1 MENQQNAMERKVEA
15 MTKYIFI
22 TGGVV
27 SGLGKG
33 ICAASLGRLLKQR
46 GLRVLLQK
54 FDPYLNVDPGT
65 MSPYQHGEVF
75 VTDDGAET
83 DLDLGHYE
91 RFVDE
96 NLTGSCSI
104 SSGKVYWNVLS
115 RERRGDYLGATV
127 QIIPHIT
134 EEIKTRIY
142 ALAEE
147 KTAAGEPAPDVVIS
161 EIGGTVGDIESQAF
175 LESIRQVAN
184 EKGRENVLFIHVPLI
199 VKIPGDGELKTKPVQ
214 HSVKELLS
222 IGIQPDILVCRS
234 DDPITDEIRRKISL
248 FCNVEP
254 ECVIQNLTAPSL
266 YQVPLYLEKE
276 GLDTIVCRKLGL
288 DTPPAD
294 LTEWSRLAEKEASA
308 EGRVR
313 IALVG
318 KYVAL
323 HDAYLSVVE
332 ALNHA
337 GTENGVKIKLKWVDS
352 EFLTVDNVA
361 DYLSDC
367 HGIIV
372 PGGFGDRGIE
382 GMICA
387 AQYARENNIPYFGI
401 CLGMQMAV
409 IESARHCAGL
419 TGAHSTEFAP
429 ETPFPV
435 IDIMEEQKAI
445 TAKGGTMRLGKYP
458 CVLAEDSLARSL
470 YGVGEIEER
479 HRHRFEMN
487 SSFRP
492 QLEEKG
498 LTVTGLSPD
507 GLLPEI
513 VEIKEHPWFV
523 GVQFH
528 PEFKSRPNRP
538 HPLFTGFVGAAKNLK
553 EAKEV
558 VSHE

>member
-1 MENQQNAMERKVEA
+1 

-46 GLRVLLQK
+46 GLKVILQK

-96 NLTGSCSI
+96 NLTGNCSI

-134 EEIKTRIY
+134 EEIKARIY

-147 KTAAGEPAPDVVIS
+147 KASAGEPAPDVVIS

-222 IGIQPDILVCRS
+222 IGIQPDILVCRC

-276 GLDTIVCRKLGL
+276 GLDSIVCRKLGL
-288 DTPPAD
+288 STPPAD
-294 LTEWSRLAEKEASA
+294 MTEWRQLAQREAAAS
-308 EGRVR
+308 GLVN

-332 ALNHA
+332 SLNHA
-337 GTENGVKIKLKWVDS
+337 GTENGVKVNIKWVNS
-352 EFLTVDNVA
+352 ELLTDETAA
-361 DYLSDC
+361 DYLADC
-367 HGIIV
+367 QGIIV

-387 AQYARENNIPYFGI
+387 ARYARENNVPYFGI

-409 IESARHCAGL
+409 VEFARHAAAME
-419 TGAHSTEFAP
+419 GAHSTEFAP
-429 ETPFPV
+429 KTPYPV
-435 IDIMEEQKAI
+435 IDIMEEQKAV

-458 CVLAEDSLARSL
+458 CVLSKGSLARSL
-470 YGVGEIEER
+470 YGTEEAEER

-487 SSFRP
+487 SAFRP
-492 QLEEKG
+492 QLEARG
-498 LTVTGLSPD
+498 LSVTGLSPD

-513 VEIKEHPWFV
+513 VEIKEHPWFI

-538 HPLFTGFVGAAKNLK
+538 HPLFVGFIAASKK
-553 EAKEV
+553 IEKHV
-558 VSHE
+558 

>member
-1 MENQQNAMERKVEA
+1 M
-15 MTKYIFI
+15 
-22 TGGVV
+22 
-27 SGLGKG
+27 
-33 ICAASLGRLLKQR
+33 
-46 GLRVLLQK
+46 
-54 FDPYLNVDPGT
+54 
-65 MSPYQHGEVF
+65 
-75 VTDDGAET
+75 
-83 DLDLGHYE
+83 
-91 RFVDE
+91 
-96 NLTGSCSI
+96 
-104 SSGKVYWNVLS
+104 
-115 RERRGDYLGATV
+115 
-127 QIIPHIT
+127 
-134 EEIKTRIY
+134 
-142 ALAEE
+142 
-147 KTAAGEPAPDVVIS
+147 
-161 EIGGTVGDIESQAF
+161 
-175 LESIRQVAN
+175 
-184 EKGRENVLFIHVPLI
+184 LFIHVPLI

-294 LTEWSRLAEKEASA
+294 LTEWRRLAEKEASA

-352 EFLTVDNVA
+352 ELLTVDNVA

-387 AQYARENNIPYFGI
+387 AQYARENNLPYFGI

-419 TGAHSTEFAP
+419 DGAHSTEFAP

-458 CVLAEDSLARSL
+458 CVLAEGSLARSL

>member
-1 MENQQNAMERKVEA
+1 MENQRNAKERKVEA

-134 EEIKTRIY
+134 EEIKARIY

-294 LTEWSRLAEKEASA
+294 LTEWRRLAEKEAA
-308 EGRVR
+308 ADGCVR

-352 EFLTVDNVA
+352 EYLADDNTS
-361 DYLSDC
+361 DSLSDC

-387 AQYARENNIPYFGI
+387 ARYAREKNIPYFGI

-419 TGAHSTEFAP
+419 DGAHSTEFAP
-429 ETPFPV
+429 QTPFPV
-435 IDIMEEQKAI
+435 IDIMEEQKAV

-458 CVLAEDSLARSL
+458 CVLAEGSLARSL
-470 YGVGEIEER
+470 YGTGEIEER

-498 LTVTGLSPD
+498 LTVTGVSPD

-513 VEIKEHPWFV
+513 VEIQEHPWFV

-538 HPLFTGFVGAAKNLK
+538 HPLFTGFVGAAKELK
-553 EAKEV
+553 EAKEAA
-558 VSHE
+558 SHE

>member
-1 MENQQNAMERKVEA
+1 MENQQNARERKVEA

-134 EEIKTRIY
+134 EEIKARIY

-294 LTEWSRLAEKEASA
+294 LTEWRRLAEKEASA

-387 AQYARENNIPYFGI
+387 AQYARENNLPYFGI

-419 TGAHSTEFAP
+419 DGAHSTEFAP

-458 CVLAEDSLARSL
+458 CVLAEGSLARSL
-470 YGVGEIEER
+470 YGTGEIEER

-487 SSFRP
+487 SSFRL

>member
-1 MENQQNAMERKVEA
+1 

-104 SSGKVYWNVLS
+104 SSGKVYWNVIS
-115 RERRGDYLGATV
+115 GERRGNYLGATV

-134 EEIKTRIY
+134 EEIKARIY
-142 ALAEE
+142 ALTDE
-147 KTAAGEPAPDVVIS
+147 KAAAGEPVPDVVIS

-234 DDPITDEIRRKISL
+234 DEPITDEIRRKISL

-276 GLDTIVCRKLGL
+276 GLDSIVCRKLGL
-288 DTPPAD
+288 NTPPAD
-294 LTEWSRLAEKEASA
+294 LSEWRRLAQREAA
-308 EGRVR
+308 ARGCVT
-313 IALVG
+313 ICLLG

-337 GTENGVKIKLKWVDS
+337 GTENGVKVKIKWVDS
-352 EFLTVDNVA
+352 EFLTEENVSE
-361 DYLSDC
+361 YLADC
-367 HGIIV
+367 HGIII

-387 AQYARENNIPYFGI
+387 VRYARENGIPYFGI

-409 IESARHCAGL
+409 VEFARHCGGL
-419 TGAHSTEFAP
+419 SEAHSTEFAP

-435 IDIMEEQKAI
+435 IDIMEEQKSVV
-445 TAKGGTMRLGKYP
+445 AKGGTMRLGKYP
-458 CVLAEDSLARSL
+458 CHLAEGSLARSL
-470 YGVGEIEER
+470 YGSDYIEER

-492 QLEEKG
+492 QLDEKG
-498 LTVTGLSPD
+498 LAVTGLSPD

-513 VEIKEHPWFV
+513 VEIKGHPWFI

-538 HPLFTGFVGAAKNLK
+538 HPLFAGFIAASNHTKFHSM
-553 EAKEV
+553 EE
-558 VSHE
+558 

>member
-1 MENQQNAMERKVEA
+1 MENQQNARERKVEA

-134 EEIKTRIY
+134 EEIKARIY

-276 GLDTIVCRKLGL
+276 GLDTIVCRELGL

-294 LTEWSRLAEKEASA
+294 LTEWRRLAEKEASA

-387 AQYARENNIPYFGI
+387 AQYARENNLPYFGI

-409 IESARHCAGL
+409 IESARHRAGL
-419 TGAHSTEFAP
+419 DGAHSTEFAP

-435 IDIMEEQKAI
+435 IDIIEEQKAI

-492 QLEEKG
+492 QLEENG

-513 VEIKEHPWFV
+513 VEIKKHPWFV

-538 HPLFTGFVGAAKNLK
+538 HPLFTGFVGAAKVIGQSQNY
-553 EAKEV
+553 E
-558 VSHE
+558 

>member
-1 MENQQNAMERKVEA
+1 

-104 SSGKVYWNVLS
+104 SSGKVYWNVIS
-115 RERRGDYLGATV
+115 GERKGNYLGATV

-134 EEIKTRIY
+134 DEIKACIY
-142 ALAEE
+142 ALTEE
-147 KTAAGEPAPDVVIS
+147 RAAAGEPAPDVVIS

-184 EKGRENVLFIHVPLI
+184 EKGRDNVLFIHVPLI

-234 DDPITDEIRRKISL
+234 DEPITDEIRRKISL
-248 FCNVEP
+248 FCNVES

-276 GLDTIVCRKLGL
+276 GLDSIVCRKLGL
-288 DTPPAD
+288 NTPPAD
-294 LTEWSRLAEKEASA
+294 LSEWHQLAQREAA
-308 EGRVR
+308 AQGCVT
-313 IALVG
+313 IGLVG

-337 GTENGVKIKLKWVDS
+337 GTENGVKVKIKWVDS
-352 EFLTVDNVA
+352 EFLTEENVSE
-361 DYLSDC
+361 YLADC

-387 AQYARENNIPYFGI
+387 VRYARENGIPYFGI

-409 IESARHCAGL
+409 VEFARHCGGL
-419 TGAHSTEFAP
+419 SEAHSTEFAP

-435 IDIMEEQKAI
+435 IDIMEEQKSVV
-445 TAKGGTMRLGKYP
+445 AKGGTMRLGKYP
-458 CVLAEDSLARSL
+458 CHLAEGSLARSL
-470 YGVGEIEER
+470 YGSDYIEER

-492 QLEEKG
+492 QLDEKG
-498 LTVTGLSPD
+498 LAVTGLSPD

-513 VEIKEHPWFV
+513 VEIKGHPWFI

-538 HPLFTGFVGAAKNLK
+538 HPLFAGFIAASNHTKFHSM
-553 EAKEV
+553 EE
-558 VSHE
+558 